1 MRLFLGRDLELNFL
15 FDFGHLSL
23 WLFLLFWVVY
33 LVLLNEEILLFFIL
47 FAEGEEDVRV
57 EGRLLWRHF

>member
-1 MRLFLGRDLELNFL
+1 MRLCLGRDLELNLL

-23 WLFLLFWVVY
+23 WLFLFFWVVY

-47 FAEGEEDVRV
+47 FTEGEENVWV